1 MSKQNKRS
9 KQPRGSTMIQM
20 KRFDLYRAILVLIVT
35 LFMVSCTTTKP
46 QVPASAP
53 APTIEKPVPV
63 KHEFE
68 IPREFR
74 AAWVATVANIDW
86 PSKPGLSTEQQQ
98 AEVISLLDSAELL
111 NLNAIVLQ
119 VRPQCDAL
127 YESDLEP
134 WSYFLTGELGKAPEP
149 YYDPLDFWV
158 TEAHKR
164 GLELHA
170 WFNPYRAHH
179 PDGKNNDK
187 SVITT
192 NPDIV
197 RKLDKGYYWLDPA
210 MQETQDYS
218 YAVVMD
224 VVKRYDID
232 GVHFDDYFYPYG
244 NDPFPD
250 DDTWQTYL
258 VHKGK
263 LGRKDWRRNAVN
275 VFIKR
280 VYDGIKAEK
289 SWVKFGLSPFGIWRP
304 GNPPSIKGYDQYDKL
319 YADAKLWLNEGWVDY
334 WTPQLYWPTR
344 KIPQSYPVLL
354 GWWSRENPHKRNIWP
369 GLFTSK
375 IKDEAMA
382 LENFSQIMITR
393 GIIPDSPGNVHFSM
407 KALQRNYGGI
417 ADILL
422 EGPYTRPVL
431 VPPSPW
437 LDDIPPSAPLAE
449 LAVKDGN
456 VHIHWLHEDKPD
468 IKKWIVYQQRGKH
481 WTYEI
486 LTSEHES
493 LVLPYTIRAEDGMTP
508 PEVLDKVAVSALDRL
523 GNESERVYLSVR

>member
-1 MSKQNKRS
+1 MNIAKDKVVSIEYTLTNDHGEVLDSSSGKDPLAYMHGGGGLISGLEK
-9 KQPRGSTMIQM
+9 KLEGKVKGDKLI
-20 KRFDLYRAILVLIVT
+20 AIIPPGESSMNRINTARIIHLISLLIT
-35 LFMVSCTTTKP
+35 GLILASCTTP
-46 QVPASAP
+46 QPIIIPVQS
-53 APTIEKPVPV
+53 VPV
-63 KHEFE
+63 KPAPVKHDFE

-98 AEVISLLDSAELL
+98 AEAISLLDSAVIL
-111 NLNAIVLQ
+111 NLNAIIFQ

-134 WSYFLTGELGKAPEP
+134 WSYFLTGEQGSPPDP
-149 YYDPLDFWV
+149 YYDPLTFWV
-158 TEAHKR
+158 AEAHKR
-164 GLELHA
+164 GLELHT

-179 PDGKNNDK
+179 PSGKKNET
-187 SVITT
+187 SVISTH
-192 NPDIV
+192 PDIV
-197 RKLDKGYYWLDPA
+197 RKIDKGYYWLDPA
-210 MQETQDYS
+210 KQETQDYS
-218 YAVVMD
+218 YEVVMD
-224 VVKRYDID
+224 VVRRYDID

-258 VHKGK
+258 VHRGK
-263 LGRKDWRRNAVN
+263 LGRDDWRRNAVN

-304 GNPPSIKGYDQYDKL
+304 GNPPSIQGYDQYDKL

-344 KIPQSYPVLL
+344 QLPQSYPVLL
-354 GWWSRENPHKRNIWP
+354 GWWTRENTHDRNLWP

-375 IKDEAMA
+375 IKDEAGA

-393 GIIPDSPGNVHFSM
+393 GMVPDGPGNVHFSM

-417 ADILL
+417 SDILIA
-422 EGPYTRPVL
+422 GPYAQPAL

-437 LDDIPPSAPLAE
+437 LDDQAPAAPLVEVDHKA
-449 LAVKDGN
+449 GN
-456 VHIHWLHEDKPD
+456 IHI
-468 IKKWIVYQQRGKH
+468 
-481 WTYEI
+481 
-486 LTSEHES
+486 
-493 LVLPYTIRAEDGMTP
+493 
-508 PEVLDKVAVSALDRL
+508 
-523 GNESERVYLSVR
+523 N